1 MFWALFIFSLGASAQ
16 GFETLDPAVKYD
28 SSKVLAFAERLK
40 SLPAEITNPETGTS
54 IIENHYSSDSL
65 YRGKIIRKL
74 NPEGQWQIEVISVEF
89 RFMRVAA
96 VDQALEVHFFKGC
109 RYSRDWG
116 EAYLFW
122 RRGSGADSMN
132 YRETFEAHLHPE
144 TESILSNCDVKKPT
158 EFSHSIRNESLNLNH
173 SEWGQDENESVIL
186 TTKIF
191 QKKTEPKQDDSES
204 SQCIEY
210 QRKPGQNFI
219 VSRKCNPTDEPKDFW
234 TDPTV
239 LEKFR

>member
-40 SLPAEITNPETGTS
+40 SLPAGITNPETGTS

-96 VDQALEVHFFKGC
+96 VDQDLQLHSYNDC
-109 RYSRDWG
+109 RYSRNWG

-132 YRETFEAHLHPE
+132 SRETFEAHLHPE
-144 TESILSNCDVKKPT
+144 TESILSNCDIEKPA
-158 EFSHSIRNESLNLNH
+158 EFSHSIRNEDLNLNP
-173 SEWGQDENESVIL
+173 SEVGSGKNDWVTL
-186 TTKIF
+186 TTRIF
-191 QKKTEPKQDDSES
+191 QRKTESKQDSSES
-204 SQCIEY
+204 SKCIEY
-210 QRKPGQNFI
+210 QRRLDQNFI
-219 VSRKCNPTDEPKDFW
+219 VSRKCNPTDESADFW
-234 TDPTV
+234 TDLTV
-239 LEKFR
+239 LEHFR